1 MPRKAELKKMG
12 RCHLNRTCVV
22 LTEKKKLVLQ
32 KKHEITNRLANERRR
47 RKLEIFTAIKPSDKW
62 Q

>member
-22 LTEKKKLVLQ
+22 LTEKKVGAA
-32 KKHEITNRLANERRR
+32 EETRNYESTG
-47 RKLEIFTAIKPSDKW
+47 E
-62 Q
+62 